1 MAYNFLEVEK
11 KWQGYW
17 AENKTFQ
24 AVNTSSLPKYYIL
37 DMFPYPSGAGLH
49 VGHPLGYIASDI
61 YARYKRHKGFNV
73 LHPQGYDSFGL
84 PAEQYAIQTGQHP
97 EITTKTN
104 IARYREQLDQL
115 GFSFD
120 WSREVRT
127 SNADFYRWTQWIFL
141 QLFNSYYDYKANK
154 ALPIDQLVKEF
165 EANGNLEVNAECSST
180 VISFNA
186 QEWHAFSK
194 EEQQGILLDYR
205 LTYISETEVNWCA
218 ELGTVLANDEIIN
231 GVSERGGYPV
241 TKKKMKQWSMRIGAY
256 AERLLQGLETIDW
269 PESLKEMQRNW
280 IGKSEGALVRFK
292 VENHPT
298 ELEVFTT
305 RPDTLYGVTFMTLAP
320 ELDLVKEITTP
331 AQKEAVEAY
340 IETTAQRSE
349 RDRMADVKTI
359 SGVFTGA
366 YAIHP
371 LTNEQVPIWIGDY
384 VLAGYGTGAV
394 MAVPCGDERDYA
406 FAKHFDIPIKNIF
419 ANIDI
424 GETAYTDKGGGVK
437 LQDSGFLNGLE
448 YKEAMVKV
456 IAHLE
461 QSKKGEGTINY
472 RLRDAI
478 FSRQRYWGEPIPV
491 YYKKGLPVPLN
502 EEHLPL
508 VLPQVENY
516 LPTPDGAPPLGNATH
531 WAWDTQKNTVVENT
545 LIDQE
550 TVFPLEMNTMPGW
563 AGSSWYFYRYMDA
576 QNETAFASKDAI
588 NYWQDVD
595 LYLGGSEHATGHLL
609 YSRFWQKFL
618 FDQGYI
624 PVEEYAK
631 KLINQGMILGSSAFV
646 YRKKGTKQYL
656 SKGLIADNEVLP
668 IRVDISLVNIH
679 DELDYEALRDW
690 QSQFRD
696 AEFLLENGVY
706 KVGREVEKMSK
717 SKYNVVN
724 PDQICEEYGA
734 DTLRMYEMFLGPI
747 EQAKPWNTAGIS
759 GVHSFLKKT
768 WRLYHPQDQFSI
780 SKEPASKESLKTLH
794 KTIKKVTE
802 DIEQFSFNTCI
813 SAFMICVNELA
824 AQKCNS
830 QEVLEPLAILLSP
843 FAVHLS
849 EELWFLMG
857 YKSTIS
863 KVDYP
868 VYEEDYLVESTKNYP
883 ISFNGKMRFTRELS
897 LSLSPKEI
905 EEIILEDEQTQK
917 QLNGRTPK
925 KVIVVP
931 GKIINIVG

>member
-1 MAYNFLEVEK
+1 MGYNFLEIEK
-11 KWQGYW
+11 KWQAFW

-24 AVNTSSLPKYYIL
+24 AQNNSNKPKYYVL

-97 EITTKTN
+97 ELTTKTN
-104 IARYREQLDQL
+104 IDRYREQLDRI

-127 SNADFYRWTQWIFL
+127 SNPDFYRWTQWIFL
-141 QLFNSYYDYKANK
+141 QLFHSYYDKTEDKAK
-154 ALPIDQLVKEF
+154 PISDLVKVF
-165 EANGNLEVNAECSST
+165 EKEGNTLVKAECAT
-180 VISFNA
+180 DTLIFTADEWNAFN
-186 QEWHAFSK
+186 
-194 EEQQGILLDYR
+194 EQQQQLILLDYR

-231 GVSERGGYPV
+231 GVSERGGFAV

-256 AERLLQGLETIDW
+256 AERLLQGLDKIDW
-269 PESLKEMQRNW
+269 PDSLKEMQRNW
-280 IGKSEGALVRFK
+280 IGKSVGAKVRFQI
-292 VENHPT
+292 ENHPDQ
-298 ELEVFTT
+298 LEVFTT

-320 ELDLVKEITTP
+320 ELELVKAITT
-331 AQKEAVEAY
+331 AEQQQAVEAY
-340 IETTAQRSE
+340 IEKSAQRSE

-366 YAIHP
+366 YALHP
-371 LTNEQVPIWIGDY
+371 LTQERVPIWIGDY

-394 MAVPCGDERDYA
+394 MAVPCGDQRDYD
-406 FAKHFDIPIKNIF
+406 FAQHFDIPIKNIF
-419 ANIDI
+419 ADTDI
-424 GETAYTDKGGGVK
+424 SKEAYTEKGSGVK
-437 LQDSGFLNGLE
+437 LQDSGFLNGLA
-448 YKEAMVKV
+448 YKEAMEAV

-461 QSKKGEGTINY
+461 KIGAGEGTINY

-491 YYKKGLPVPLN
+491 YYKNGLPVPLTA
-502 EEHLPL
+502 EHLPL
-508 VLPQVENY
+508 VLPKVENY

-531 WAWDTQKNTVVENT
+531 WAWDTTSEKIVANE
-545 LIDQE
+545 LIDHQNI
-550 TVFPLEMNTMPGW
+550 FPLEMNTMPGW

-576 QNETAFASKDAI
+576 QNDTAFVSKEAA

-618 FDQGYI
+618 FDLELL
-624 PVEEYAK
+624 PVDEYAK
-631 KLINQGMILGSSAFV
+631 KLINQGMILGSSAFM
-646 YRKKGTKQYL
+646 YRKKGTQEYL
-656 SKGLIADNEVLP
+656 SKGLIEGQEVEP
-668 IRVDISLVNIH
+668 IRVDVSLVNLS
-679 DELDYEALRDW
+679 DELDCEAVKQW
-690 QSQFRD
+690 QPQF
-696 AEFLLENGVY
+696 AQATFILEEGVY

-724 PDQICEEYGA
+724 PDQICEDFGA

-768 WRLYHPQDQFSI
+768 WRLYHNDETFYVSDKSPS
-780 SKEPASKESLKTLH
+780 AESLKSLH
-794 KTIKKVTE
+794 QTIKKVTE
-802 DIEQFSFNTCI
+802 DIEHFSFNTCI
-813 SAFMICVNELA
+813 SAFMICVNELT
-824 AQKCNS
+824 AQKCN
-830 QEVLEPLAILLSP
+830 ERAILEPLAILLSP
-843 FAVHLS
+843 FASHIA
-849 EELWFLMG
+849 EELWSLLG
-857 YKSTIS
+857 NNTSIS
-863 KVDYP
+863 QASYP
-868 VYEEDYLVESTKNYP
+868 VFEEKYLVESTKNYP
-883 ISFNGKMRFTRELS
+883 VSFNGKMRFTRELS
-897 LSLSPKEI
+897 LDLNPKEI
-905 EEIILEDEQTQK
+905 EEIILADEQTQK
-917 QLNGRTPK
+917 QLQGRTPK